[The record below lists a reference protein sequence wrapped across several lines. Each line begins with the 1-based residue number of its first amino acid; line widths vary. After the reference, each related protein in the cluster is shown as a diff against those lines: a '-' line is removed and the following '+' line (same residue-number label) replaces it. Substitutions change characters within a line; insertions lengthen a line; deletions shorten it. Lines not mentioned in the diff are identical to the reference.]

1 MASLDHKLSS
11 YFDRYRREWDINARV
26 DSMWSV
32 LSFPEKMGRTWN
44 EHDFYRVGEQ
54 EVDEVWLYFK
64 EHSVALPRTGKC
76 LDFGS
81 GLGRITESLSSYFR
95 TVVGVDI
102 SKSMVE
108 SARAHAVASNRL
120 NIEYVLG
127 SDTSLESLGWGSFD
141 FIYTNITLQHLN
153 NDMQKDYIRQFGLLL
168 KSGALAV
175 VQIPS
180 KRPSVSF
187 IDSIVGALKQVG
199 LKNLAALAITSFK
212 EGIAPWKIKMEL
224 NILSEAE
231 VEEAARKSDLTIIRR
246 AYIDWE
252 TFYETLKF
260 SLLEAPRPGRSRYPT
275 SPLYFMRKV

>member
-1 MASLDHKLSS
+1 MSTIFIVS
-11 YFDRYRREWDINARV
+11 
-26 DSMWSV
+26 
-32 LSFPEKMGRTWN
+32 
-44 EHDFYRVGEQ
+44 
-54 EVDEVWLYFK
+54 
-64 EHSVALPRTGKC
+64 
-76 LDFGS
+76 
-81 GLGRITESLSSYFR
+81 ESKRSTRCGY
-95 TVVGVDI
+95 I
-102 SKSMVE
+102 SKSIRSLCRELENVWTSAPALGE
-108 SARAHAVASNRL
+108 LLNRCLLILKPWLASISPNPWSRARAHAVASNRL